1 MKLKNIIYI
10 IAFSLI
16 ASGCKKF
23 FNVMPKD
30 KVYENEL
37 YKDRYGFETALSGV
51 YNSLGG
57 TSLYGREL
65 KYGFLETLTG
75 YYNAPASGHS
85 YYNAFRFEYANTT
98 VQGYINSIWNEMYS
112 NINKLNIILTKIEN
126 IKSDPYYNLVKGETI
141 GLRALLHF
149 ELLKL
154 FGPTISKEGLNA
166 KGIPYR
172 DSLLFTA
179 TKFSTADEVIQ
190 KINKDITVAKDLLTN
205 DPIRQ
210 STRTANGNQFTYER
224 YNSLL
229 DRRGVRFNY
238 YAVIALNALVKQW
251 VGDVAGGG
259 AEADGL
265 ITELKNNGAITL
277 ATATSFSASTGSN
290 DIRTASENIFG
301 LHSAFLR
308 TNSLVLLPD
317 INDAR
322 AVVSPLLYPNYT
334 WLNTNLY
341 AATGHGSTNDYRLVS
356 WFQNNARWKLIK
368 YAIPESFSST
378 QVINPSNS
386 NYLQV
391 NSFEIKILSLHSMY
405 LVAAEGYIKS
415 NPQKAIDYLNIIR
428 RTRGL
433 SSDIVY
439 NSSYTSEQIQD
450 LLLLEF
456 RKENIGYGT
465 LFAEYKRLYRPIDR
479 ATLVQPSLTM
489 FNFPIP
495 ANESLYNPN

>member
-1 MKLKNIIYI
+1 MKFKNIIYI
-10 IAFSLI
+10 IALSLL

-23 FNVMPKD
+23 FDVMPKD

-37 YKDRYGFETALSGV
+37 YKDRYGFETALSGI
-51 YNSLGG
+51 YTSLGS
-57 TSLYGREL
+57 TTLYGREL

-75 YYNAPASGHS
+75 YYNAPASGHT

-98 VQGYINSIWNEMYS
+98 VQGFINSIWNELYS
-112 NINKLNIILTKIEN
+112 NINKLNIIVTKLDN
-126 IKSDPYYNLVKGETI
+126 IKNDPYYNLVKGETI

-154 FGPTISKEGLNA
+154 FGPTISKEGLSA
-166 KGIPYR
+166 KAIPYR

-190 KINKDITVAKDLLTN
+190 KINRDIAHATDLLAN
-205 DPIRQ
+205 DPIRE
-210 STRTANGNQFTYER
+210 SNRTANGNLFAYER
-224 YNSLL
+224 YNSLI
-229 DRRGVRFNY
+229 DRRGIRFNY
-238 YAVIALNALVKQW
+238 YAAMALHALVKQW
-251 VGDVAGGG
+251 AGDATGAGQE
-259 AEADGL
+259 AEVL
-265 ITELKNNGAITL
+265 INELKNTNSITL
-277 ATATSFSASTGSN
+277 ATAASFSASTGSN
-290 DIRTASENIFG
+290 DIRTASENILG

-308 TNSLVLLPD
+308 TNSLVVLPD

-341 AATGHGSTNDYRLVS
+341 AAAGHGSTNDYRLVS

-368 YAIPESFSST
+368 YAIPESFNAT
-378 QVINPSNS
+378 QVINPGNS

-391 NSFEIKILSLHSMY
+391 NAFEIKLLSLHTMY
-405 LVAAEGYIKS
+405 LVAAESYIKS
-415 NPQKAIDYLNIIR
+415 NPQKAIDYLNVIR

-433 SSDIVY
+433 TTDIVY

-450 LLLLEF
+450 LLFLEF

-479 ATLVQPSLTM
+479 ATVVQPSLTI
-489 FNFPIP
+489 FNFPVP